1 MINIANYI
9 TSGEQHLMFF
19 FGSID
24 LWDIFLPLILFLCCI
39 HAAIFFERNP
49 MNTKLSLLCIM
60 SSLIALLRI
69 LYVVNILP
77 YFWWQYIS
85 FAGIIILILSTF
97 LVKFSNKEQSE
108 NN

>member
-9 TSGEQHLMFF
+9 ASGEQHLMFF

-24 LWDIFLPLILFLCCI
+24 LWDIFLPLIIMLACLQ
-39 HAAIFFERNP
+39 AAIFFQRKT
-49 MNTKLSLLCIM
+49 NTKFSLLCIM
-60 SSLIALLRI
+60 SALIALLRMLYI
-69 LYVVNILP
+69 LSILP

-97 LVKFSNKEQSE
+97 LIKFSNKEQAKK
-108 NN
+108 N

>member
-1 MINIANYI
+1 MINIATFI
-9 TSGEQHLMFF
+9 ASGEQHLMLFLR
-19 FGSID
+19 STD
-24 LWDIFLPLILFLCCI
+24 LWEIFLPLILFLCCI